1 MRIGHELCLT
11 TISLEIGGT
20 VERMLATLI
29 RLTGVIAFVCAMGI
43 AQGSVVYN
51 VNIPFEESPAGASC
65 PPSPFPYTSFYCAYG
80 FITGTIST
88 NGKLGLLDPS
98 TDILAWNLSVFVPP
112 GQGVFNPFP
121 TPPFEGFLFGPASYP
136 GGSGNPARCIS
147 GFGTGPGGPT
157 STSCLEATPTELL
170 VPFSPPGPFLF
181 VEICP
186 PGTPPPGF
194 PLICV
199 GGGFVDRDPLQFT
212 YTIPVPPGFP
222 PGFVPGYGELD
233 FGPGQVVGTTPEPDN
248 AALLGCGLA
257 VLYYARRRFRAP
269 IFDLNQKA

>member
-1 MRIGHELCLT
+1 
-11 TISLEIGGT
+11 
-20 VERMLATLI
+20 MLATLI
-29 RLTGVIAFVCAMGI
+29 RLTGVIAFVCTIGI

-51 VNIPFEESPAGASC
+51 VNVPFEEPVGPGVTC
-65 PPSPFPYTSFYCAYG
+65 PCATG
-80 FITGTIST
+80 TITGTITT
-88 NGKLGLLDPS
+88 NGKIGLLDPS

-112 GQGVFNPFP
+112 GQGPFNPP
-121 TPPFEGFLFGPASYP
+121 LDEGFLFGPASYP
-136 GGSGNPARCIS
+136 DGSGNRAQCIS
-147 GFGTGPGGPT
+147 GIGTGPGGGT

-212 YTIPVPPGFP
+212 YTIPVPPGFH
-222 PGFVPGYGELD
+222 PGVVPGYGELD
-233 FGPGQVVGTTPEPDN
+233 FGPGQVVGTAPEPDD

-269 IFDLNQKA
+269 IFDPNQEA